1 MPDPRTARR
10 LNRAHW
16 DSLAGLHGQG
26 ADGYYDVDA
35 LVAGADSLSDHE
47 SAGVRE
53 AVGAVAGLDVVHL
66 QCHIGFDTI
75 SLARR
80 GARVVGVDFSRA
92 SLDKARE
99 IARRCGQDIE
109 FVDADTT
116 ALGPELHARF
126 DLAYATM
133 GVLCWIDDVA
143 AWMSSAAAAL
153 RPGGRLL
160 LVDIHPL
167 SMMFDS
173 VDPLVLDFP
182 YADEGGRVYDEDGSY
197 AAPDASVGATETVQY
212 AHSLGELV
220 NAAIG
225 AGLRIERIEEH
236 LDSDFDARGRFLAQ
250 EEDGRFRLRLDG
262 EALPVEF
269 TLIARR
275 P

>member
-26 ADGYYDVDA
+26 ADSYYDVDA
-35 LVAGADSLSDHE
+35 LVAGADSLSEHE
-47 SAGVRE
+47 AAGVRE

-80 GARVVGVDFSRA
+80 GARAVGVDFSRA
-92 SLDKARE
+92 SLEKARAL
-99 IARRCGQDIE
+99 ARRCEQDVE
-109 FVDADTT
+109 FVEGDTT
-116 ALGPELHARF
+116 ALGPELHGRF

-133 GVLCWIDDVA
+133 GVTCWIDDMA
-143 AWMSSAAAAL
+143 AWMSSAAAVL

-167 SMMFDS
+167 AMMVAS
-173 VDPLVLDFP
+173 ADPLVLDFP
-182 YADEGGRVYDEDGSY
+182 YADADGRVYDEDGSY

-212 AHSLGELV
+212 AHALGELV
-220 NAAIG
+220 TAAIG
-225 AGLRIERIEEH
+225 AGLRLERLEEH
-236 LDSDFDARGRFLAQ
+236 LDSDFDPRGRLLTR
-250 EEDGRFRLRLDG
+250 EPDGRFRLRVSG
-262 EALPVEF
+262 EALPVAF